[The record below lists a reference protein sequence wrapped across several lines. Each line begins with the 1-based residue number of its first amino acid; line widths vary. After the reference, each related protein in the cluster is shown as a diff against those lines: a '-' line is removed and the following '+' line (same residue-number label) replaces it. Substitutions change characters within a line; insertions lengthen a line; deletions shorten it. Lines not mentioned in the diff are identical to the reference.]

1 MKEQTGKTLN
11 HKQIKIDWESM
22 KRDWRLFD
30 RLMRLESGI
39 GWDPVNKSIV
49 ASSEW
54 WDEKIK
60 VDKDYD
66 KFRGKNLEMYQTHY
80 VALFRDYVTVGDIS

>member
-1 MKEQTGKTLN
+1 
-11 HKQIKIDWESM
+11 M
-22 KRDWRLFD
+22 KRYWRLFD

-60 VDKDYD
+60 VTFDIFYFLHGLLILKYY
-66 KFRGKNLEMYQTHY
+66 KIL
-80 VALFRDYVTVGDIS
+80 LFLSYRLTKIMASLGENFWRCIKPIM